1 MPQILHHDDATYH
14 LGVWKIEE
22 PESFFVDR
30 LHEDQRQLP
39 FLPDQRRL
47 QSLAARFL
55 LNRMMESPQVILK
68 NESNKPFLRDDDR
81 YISISHSFE
90 VATVLVARRLCGVDI
105 EKNLDRIERIAAKF
119 LFPGEID
126 RLQGSQ
132 YRRHLYRIWGAKEA
146 MFKAYG
152 LGGIDFKKDLWID
165 LDEILNNNEVFSSRL
180 LNHEREIR
188 FEMRWLELLPDYIL
202 VFGSEI

>member
-119 LFPGEID
+119 LFPGEMD

-202 VFGSEI
+202 VYGSEI

>member
-14 LGVWKIEE
+14 LGVWRIEE

-39 FLPDQRRL
+39 LLPDQRRL

-81 YISISHSFE
+81 YISISHSYE

-119 LFPGEID
+119 LLPGEID

-146 MFKAYG
+146 MVKAYG

-180 LNHEREIR
+180 LNHDREIR

-202 VFGSEI
+202 VYGSEI

>member
-22 PESFFVDR
+22 PESFFIDR

-47 QSLAARFL
+47 QSLAARLL

-119 LFPGEID
+119 LFPGEMD

-202 VFGSEI
+202 VYGSEI

>member
-202 VFGSEI
+202 VYGSEI